1 MYTWDESDGDRS
13 PSSQDGLSTG
23 GGRTR
28 PHIWR
33 YPRGTVVVAP
43 VKGVIG
49 HRQLMMS
56 VRGGTGGLSL
66 GKGYAVCPST
76 LGDEHGKSVPNDA
89 SSSSG

>member
-1 MYTWDESDGDRS
+1 MHTLDESDGDRS
-13 PSSQDGLSTG
+13 PSSQGGLSTG
-23 GGRTR
+23 GARTR

-66 GKGYAVCPST
+66 AKGHAVFPSI
-76 LGDEHGKSVPNDA
+76 LGGEHVKSLSNDA